1 MAYNLLIVDDS
12 AVTRSVIKRAI
23 SMSGLE
29 IGCLREAGDGA
40 EALEVLG
47 REWMD
52 IVFTDLNM
60 PRMDGFQLV
69 DEMSASAALREI
81 PVVVVSSNRNPAQI
95 EALMQKGV
103 RSYLPKPFR
112 PEQIRQVVEELLGGS
127 GGGSHG

>member
-12 AVTRSVIKRAI
+12 AVTRSVIRKTVG
-23 SMSGLE
+23 MSGLE
-29 IGCLREAGDGA
+29 VGCLREAGDGI

-69 DEMSASAALREI
+69 DEMSASAALSGI
-81 PVVVVSSNRNPAQI
+81 PVVVISSNRNPAQI
-95 EALMQKGV
+95 EALMSKGV
-103 RSYLPKPFR
+103 RSYLAKPFR
-112 PEQIRQVVEELLGGS
+112 PEQIRQVVEEILGQS
-127 GGGSHG
+127 DGGRNG